1 VKKFIYLTYL
11 TLLIQ
16 FKAFAVNEYILGS
29 GDHVEIKVYGQDELT
44 LNTRIGNSGKINYPF
59 LGEIKISGLTAKQL
73 QNNIYTR
80 LNGDYLIKPSVFVH
94 ITQYRAFYIHGEV
107 RTPGGYSYQPGMTIN
122 QAVARASGLTERAS
136 KEKIFIFKEGDK
148 SIQKQASLNTKV
160 NAGDT
165 ITIEQRFF

>member
-1 VKKFIYLTYL
+1 MKVFLYLVCSV
-11 TLLIQ
+11 LLIQ
-16 FKAFAVNEYILGS
+16 FKVFADNEYILGP
-29 GDHVEIKVYGQDELT
+29 GDHVEIKVYGQDDLT

-59 LGEIKISGLTAKQL
+59 LGEIIISGLTAKQL
-73 QNNIYTR
+73 QNNIYAR

-94 ITQYRAFYIHGEV
+94 ITKYRAFYIHGEV

-122 QAVARASGLTERAS
+122 QAVALASGLTERAS

-148 SIQKQASLNTKV
+148 NIRIQASLNTKV